1 MRDAFELFDLDLLR
15 YEDIRNIRTKYAYSR
30 TPLVSIPQ
38 QQQQPPS
45 PPIVPTQP
53 TMADVES
60 AILTALSSGPDATIP
75 DSFAFAT
82 SSALDHNSIVGTC
95 KSLYVYFSFFVYLF
109 DIVCISLCVL
119 DDEPYNFCLTYIF

>member
-1 MRDAFELFDLDLLR
+1 
-15 YEDIRNIRTKYAYSR
+15 
-30 TPLVSIPQ
+30 
-38 QQQQPPS
+38 
-45 PPIVPTQP
+45 
-53 TMADVES
+53 MADVES

-95 KSLYVYFSFFVYLF
+95 KSLYVTSLFFLYLY
-109 DIVCISLCVL
+109 DILCISLCVL